1 VRAVTEVTAR
11 PPAPEAGGLTGA
23 VRRLAYAVPEHRARR
38 WMLLLAADRMEW
50 LGWRLGR
57 TGRAV
62 SVALA
67 LALLG
72 AVVRSATTRRGRR
85 ER

>member
-1 VRAVTEVTAR
+1 VRVLTEAPVR
-11 PPAPEAGGLTGA
+11 PAAPEAGGLSGA
-23 VRRLAYAVPEHRARR
+23 VRRMAYTVPEHRARR

-72 AVVRSATTRRGRR
+72 AVIHSATTRHGR
-85 ER
+85 